1 VIKIALLHADRVIAK
16 SIGLRPISRFQH
28 RRQKVKIIFD
38 DGVDIFLLFL
48 KAGFGSFFAASL

>member
-16 SIGLRPISRFQH
+16 VSDYAQHPVSNTANKKLRSP
-28 RRQKVKIIFD
+28 FD
-38 DGVDIFLLFL
+38 DGVDIFP